1 MADTRYDVSPSATS
15 IPMMGEAANRYDGR
29 AKVTGE
35 ARYAAD
41 EAVAGALHAAYVMCP
56 HTKGRIASIDT
67 RAAEAVPGVR
77 LVLSHENQPRLAD
90 VKTYATGGIGQATW
104 QGFDSA
110 DVHFALQPVAL
121 VVAES
126 IENAREAASLVD
138 VRMARRADAV
148 GSMFADDAPAPRDIS
163 EAIEPIIK
171 GDVNSALARAATTV
185 SATYT
190 TPAQHHNPIELYH
203 TTASWLDGS
212 LTVQCP
218 SQWVVGLRAALA
230 TKFELP
236 VERVRAVAYVTGGG
250 FGCKATVMAHTFV
263 TAQAAR
269 MLGRPVKLYVSRHQ
283 MFSAG
288 SFRPQSSHDIRLGAD
303 SSGRLIAIDHAQTQQ
318 TSAMD
323 DVPLPGPEQTCR
335 MYGYDAIRGVNALVT
350 TDTNTPGFMRAPAE
364 VPAYFALESAID
376 ELSRAANVDPVD
388 MRIRSDSANEPV
400 EDLPWTSRSLVQ
412 CLERGREIFG
422 WEGLRQP
429 GTRRRDGLLVGYG
442 MASAIYPIYTSA
454 ATADVRM
461 GSDLSVRVSAGAQD
475 IGGGTYNVCQQVA
488 AATLGIP
495 LENVR
500 VELGD
505 SDYAPNGVAGGSRQT
520 GSLSGAVQDGCRKI
534 NDELVKLAFAEG
546 GPLEGASRTNI
557 EFRNA
562 RLYAGGRSVP
572 LEEVVSRAPFGVLN
586 VRGSWVPKTA
596 DPKSVRELYRR
607 GSTKL
612 IGFTTDEHA
621 RGSFGANFV
630 EVTIDPM
637 TGEIRVPRMVG
648 VFAAGRIINAKTARS
663 QLLGGMIWGIG
674 SALHEATEIDHR
686 AARFVNSDL
695 GEYHVP
701 VNADVQDI
709 TIEMLEETDTL
720 INPLG
725 AKGIGELGIVGMA
738 AAVANAVYDASG
750 VRVRDLPIRM
760 ENVLTRA

>member
-1 MADTRYDVSPSATS
+1 
-15 IPMMGEAANRYDGR
+15 
-29 AKVTGE
+29 
-35 ARYAAD
+35 
-41 EAVAGALHAAYVMCP
+41 
-56 HTKGRIASIDT
+56 
-67 RAAEAVPGVR
+67 
-77 LVLSHENQPRLAD
+77 
-90 VKTYATGGIGQATW
+90 
-104 QGFDSA
+104 
-110 DVHFALQPVAL
+110 
-121 VVAES
+121 
-126 IENAREAASLVD
+126 
-138 VRMARRADAV
+138 
-148 GSMFADDAPAPRDIS
+148 
-163 EAIEPIIK
+163 
-171 GDVNSALARAATTV
+171 
-185 SATYT
+185 
-190 TPAQHHNPIELYH
+190 
-203 TTASWLDGS
+203 
-212 LTVQCP
+212 
-218 SQWVVGLRAALA
+218 
-230 TKFELP
+230 
-236 VERVRAVAYVTGGG
+236 
-250 FGCKATVMAHTFV
+250 
-263 TAQAAR
+263 
-269 MLGRPVKLYVSRHQ
+269 
-283 MFSAG
+283 
-288 SFRPQSSHDIRLGAD
+288 
-303 SSGRLIAIDHAQTQQ
+303 
-318 TSAMD
+318 
-323 DVPLPGPEQTCR
+323 
-335 MYGYDAIRGVNALVT
+335 
-350 TDTNTPGFMRAPAE
+350 MRAPAE

-412 CLERGREIFG
+412 CLERGRDIFG